1 MTKSQVIA
9 FILSALV
16 FLLVGLATSAAN
28 LGAALPAILWGVLAV
43 LLGRAVV
50 VYGLLGIPARL
61 AHTRAGTPAIP
72 RPWLHVMF
80 WAGLRGAVAVA
91 LALSLPMDVPQRAAL
106 QGIVF
111 GIVLFTLIVQGT
123 TAELVIRRTGVE
135 AEGMRDD
142 VARRAAET
150 L

>member
-1 MTKSQVIA
+1 M
-9 FILSALV
+9 
-16 FLLVGLATSAAN
+16 
-28 LGAALPAILWGVLAV
+28 
-43 LLGRAVV
+43 
-50 VYGLLGIPARL
+50 
-61 AHTRAGTPAIP
+61 
-72 RPWLHVMF
+72 
-80 WAGLRGAVAVA
+80 A

-142 VARRAAET
+142 VARRATEA